1 MAEGL
6 NLPVAMAT
14 CFADFDEL
22 NFLVVPHLRPGP
34 VLFCLARRLVH
45 PGAGEILIAF
55 EAALEC

>member
-14 CFADFDEL
+14 CFGDFDQP

-34 VLFCLARRLVH
+34 VLFRLARRLVH
-45 PGAGEILIAF
+45 PGAGEILVAF
-55 EAALEC
+55 EAGLEC